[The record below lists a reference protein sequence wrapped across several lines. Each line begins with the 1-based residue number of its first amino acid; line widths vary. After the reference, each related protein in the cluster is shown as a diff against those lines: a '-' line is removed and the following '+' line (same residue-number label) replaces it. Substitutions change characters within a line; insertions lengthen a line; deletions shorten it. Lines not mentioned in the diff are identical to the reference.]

1 MGSHDEID
9 FAICFYFDHLLDE
22 DELGPHK
29 GDFIVHGM
37 VYVWPELAAHLPRAN
52 RALRG
57 WHRIYIHGE
66 GGPQP
71 MEIWALVAQN
81 LKDRGEEE
89 VRDAL
94 NLGLDA
100 YLRSSEIFTLLAE
113 DVSIT
118 GEGTADQV
126 VSIRLGVAERN
137 ESTKTGMRQ
146 GVLIDWPDVADMLVT
161 RKNQKSPKDK
171 LFDITVDKYRKQLQR
186 AARILNLDDLGPAHT
201 VRHSGPSE
209 DATTGYRTIWQIQR
223 RGRWASEKS
232 VLRYAKTHTLNEV
245 KAK

>member
-1 MGSHDEID
+1 MG
-9 FAICFYFDHLLDE
+9 
-22 DELGPHK
+22 
-29 GDFIVHGM
+29 
-37 VYVWPELAAHLPRAN
+37 
-52 RALRG
+52 
-57 WHRIYIHGE
+57 
-66 GGPQP
+66 
-71 MEIWALVAQN
+71 IWALVAQN

-118 GEGTADQV
+118 GEGTTDQV

-209 DATTGYRTIWQIQR
+209 DATTGYRSIWQIQR

-245 KAK
+245 RAKYPDELLEKGRQLLAARRPRPPTARE